1 MANNYSKNNV
11 ISSLFWKLMERGGT
25 QGVQF
30 LVQIVLA
37 RLISPEEFGIIA
49 IVMVFI
55 NLARVFVQSGFNT
68 ALIQKKDADEL
79 DFSST
84 FYLSLIVAGI
94 LYIIIYFTAPIIAN
108 FYSDSNLVSVLR
120 VLSLILFTGAF
131 NSIQNAYVSRNLLF
145 RRLFKSSLGAI
156 LISGVVGIFAAYQ
169 GLGVWALVIQQLVNQ
184 ISITII
190 MWFTVNWRPRLIF
203 SIERIKTL
211 FSFGWKLLAS
221 SLLNTLY
228 LDLRTLLIGR
238 FYTPSILGYYNRGE
252 QFPKVIVNNVNGSI
266 QSVMLPTLSAYQ
278 DDKKRM
284 KKFMRRSIV
293 TSSFLIFP
301 MMIGMAVV
309 AESLVAVVLTETW
322 LPAVPFL
329 QIFCI
334 SYMLMPIHTAN
345 LQAINAL
352 GRSDIFLRLEIFKK
366 TLGVIVLAISL
377 PFGVYAIAIGQVIN
391 NVIASFINAY
401 PNKKLLGYGYIEQIS
416 DIIPSLFLSV
426 VMGAVVYMFNILN
439 IEGWKILIIQVLIGI
454 IIYII
459 LAIITK
465 NESFSYLLKTIKEI
479 YQNRREKNV
488 R

>member
-1 MANNYSKNNV
+1 MANNFSKSNV
-11 ISSLFWKLMERGGT
+11 LSSLFWKLMERGGT

-37 RLISPEEFGIIA
+37 RLVSPEEFGIIA

-68 ALIQKKDADEL
+68 ALIQKKDADKL

-94 LYIIIYFTAPIIAN
+94 LYIIIYFTAPFIAR
-108 FYSDSNLVSVLR
+108 FYSDLNLVPVLR

-131 NSIQNAYVSRNLLF
+131 NSIQNAYVSRKLLF
-145 RRLFKSSLGAI
+145 RKLFKSSLGAM
-156 LISGVVGIFAAYQ
+156 LISGVLGILAAYQ

-184 ISITII
+184 ISITVI

-203 SIERIKTL
+203 SVKRIKTL

-238 FYTPSILGYYNRGE
+238 LYTPSTLGYYNRGE

-278 DDKKRM
+278 DDKQRM

-309 AESLVAVVLTETW
+309 AEPLITVILTETW
-322 LPAVPFL
+322 LPAVSFL
-329 QIFCI
+329 QIFSI

-352 GRSDIFLRLEIFKK
+352 GRSDIFLRMEIVKK
-366 TLGVIVLAISL
+366 TLGLIVLVISL
-377 PFGVYAIAIGQVIN
+377 PFGVYAIAIGQVLN

-401 PNKKLLGYGYIEQIS
+401 PNKRLLNYGYKEQIS
-416 DIIPSLFLSV
+416 DIVPSLTLSIIMGTIVYIFKFLPFSKW
-426 VMGAVVYMFNILN
+426 I
-439 IEGWKILIIQVLIGI
+439 ILIIQILIGI
-454 IIYII
+454 VTYIL
-459 LAIITK
+459 LAKITK
-465 NESFSYLLKTIKEI
+465 NESFDYLINTIKELI
-479 YQNRREKNV
+479 NKKVITRK
-488 R
+488 